1 MNTPEEPHVKDA
13 SILLVEDNASNSKL
27 ARILLEREGH
37 DVRTA
42 SDADEALRVLQSFV
56 PRLILMDIQLP
67 GMDGL
72 TLTRKLKSDPRTRD
86 IPVVAMTA
94 YAMKGDESRAVSAGC
109 QGYITKPI
117 DTRHFAADVLGHLS
131 LAATRSKAA
140 PERRMDA
147 RRGFESAFEE
157 LRAEYVRGLADY
169 VKELRAHVPGEGTE
183 DDRAARNAALARI
196 AHKLAGTGGTYG
208 FPAITEAARALEQEL
223 KRRKP
228 DVTLAEAVRR
238 LEGACRT
245 AMESTTA

>member
-1 MNTPEEPHVKDA
+1 MKTA
-13 SILLVEDNASNSKL
+13 SILLVEDNLSNSKL

-42 SDADEALRVLQSFV
+42 YDADEAQRVLERFV
-56 PRLILMDIQLP
+56 PGLILMDIQLP

-94 YAMKGDESRAVSAGC
+94 YAMKGDESHALSAGC

-140 PERRMDA
+140 AERA
-147 RRGFESAFEE
+147 NQPRRDFESVFGE
-157 LRAEYVRGLADY
+157 LRTEYVRGLADY
-169 VKELRAHVPGEGTE
+169 VKELCENAPGSDTE
-183 DDRAARNAALARI
+183 PCRAARHAALARI
-196 AHKLAGTGGTYG
+196 AHKLTGTGSTYG
-208 FPAITEAARALEQEL
+208 YPAITEAARALEHEL

-228 DVTLAEAVRR
+228 DNEIAEAVRAV
-238 LEGACRT
+238 ETACRGAMASAVPKT
-245 AMESTTA
+245 A

>member
-1 MNTPEEPHVKDA
+1 MNGAP
-13 SILLVEDNASNSKL
+13 ILLVEDNASNSKL

-42 SDADEALRVLQSFV
+42 ADAEEALQALQSFV

-94 YAMKGDESRAVSAGC
+94 YAMKGDESHAISAGC

-117 DTRHFAADVLGHLS
+117 DTRHFAADVSGYLS

-140 PERRMDA
+140 PERAMPI
-147 RRGFESAFEE
+147 RRGFESAFED
-157 LRAEYVRGLADY
+157 LRAEYVCGLADY
-169 VKELRAHVPGEGTE
+169 VKELRTHVPCEGAK
-183 DDRAARNAALARI
+183 DDEAVRNAALARI

-208 FPAITEAARALEQEL
+208 FPAITEAARALEHEL
-223 KRRKP
+223 KRKRP
-228 DVTLAEAVRR
+228 DEMIAEVVRAV
-238 LEGACRT
+238 EAACRE
-245 AMESTTA
+245 AMG

>member
-1 MNTPEEPHVKDA
+1 MKPA
-13 SILLVEDNASNSKL
+13 SILLVEDNVSNSKL

-42 SDADEALRVLQSFV
+42 YDADEAQRVLERFV
-56 PRLILMDIQLP
+56 PGLILMDIQLP

-94 YAMKGDESRAVSAGC
+94 YAMKGDESHALSAGC

-140 PERRMDA
+140 AERA
-147 RRGFESAFEE
+147 NQPRRDFESVFGE
-157 LRAEYVRGLADY
+157 LRTEYVRGLADY
-169 VKELRAHVPGEGTE
+169 VKELCENAPGSDTE
-183 DDRAARNAALARI
+183 PCRAARHAALARI
-196 AHKLAGTGGTYG
+196 AHKLTGTGSTYG
-208 FPAITEAARALEQEL
+208 YPAITEAARALEHEL

-228 DVTLAEAVRR
+228 DNEIAEAVRAV
-238 LEGACRT
+238 ETACRGAMASAVPKT
-245 AMESTTA
+245 A